1 MKKFSIIISQGGNA
15 SHKEE
20 CNNIKKI
27 HEQGGMQKFMD
38 KEECKNSWTRR
49 NAKIS
54 KSPYII
60 SAHTASSA

>member
-1 MKKFSIIISQGGNA
+1 MHHTTKFSIIISQGGNA

-20 CNNIKKI
+20 CNNITKV

-38 KEECKNSWTRR
+38 KKECKNSWRR

-54 KSPYII
+54 
-60 SAHTASSA
+60 